1 MFSVGMKFDSVIN
14 KDTCAEKITLN
25 EYEKVANTFYSAEK
39 WQIYILS
46 ANLKGRSLVKYL
58 TTNIKQFFKK

>member
-25 EYEKVANTFYSAEK
+25 EYEKVGNTFYSAEK
-39 WQIYILS
+39 WEIYILS
-46 ANLKGRSLVKYL
+46 DNL
-58 TTNIKQFFKK
+58 